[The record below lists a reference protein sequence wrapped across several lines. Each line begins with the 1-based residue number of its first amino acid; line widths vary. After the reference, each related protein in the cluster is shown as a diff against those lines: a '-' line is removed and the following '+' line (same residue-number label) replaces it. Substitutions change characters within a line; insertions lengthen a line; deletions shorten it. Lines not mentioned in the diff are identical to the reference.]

1 MPERRRTSR
10 RVAAVVGGAVVITV
24 LVFGCKFAFFGTRH
38 LGRGQGSSGAAKFD
52 EKSPLAVVNEGL
64 RNSDASALS
73 VIQQRVGPK
82 ADQPPMALS
91 DGEASDWLQT
101 LSCLRA
107 GFLKY
112 NAPGRAMAVNAASR
126 ILDKFAVEPAPAQWI
141 KAIGPLHDLLSASV
155 TDPDPTPRYVALAEI
170 SRFWVWIPGRTLMPV
185 EEQALAEWK
194 GKFLPLVV
202 RCLAYRDDVR
212 TRMGAVACL
221 GALPIDAHAAAALPY
236 LENDPSPE
244 VRKQTLISFAH
255 RGLLLTDDMVLK
267 RLHDQ
272 DPSIR
277 ESASLVLK
285 TRGLSQEQIS
295 LGGLIF
301 SPKPGQRVSVI
312 PLLKNRTDLDPV
324 LWLMHLSRDPVETVR
339 ISSIEALANY
349 KTPAVLRRL
358 TEMARSDRSDA
369 VRKEASKF
377 VPAADETTASLP
389 PLPGSSS
396 LNPKAN

>member
-1 MPERRRTSR
+1 MQIRVLRHEAPRSR
-10 RVAAVVGGAVVITV
+10 SGPSGG
-24 LVFGCKFAFFGTRH
+24 
-38 LGRGQGSSGAAKFD
+38 AKFD

-64 RNSDASALS
+64 RNSDPIALS
-73 VIQQRVGPK
+73 VIQKRVTPK
-82 ADQPPMALS
+82 PDEPPVALS
-91 DGEASDWLQT
+91 DGEASEWLQT
-101 LSCLRA
+101 LSALRA

-112 NAPGRAMAVNAASR
+112 NAPARAMAVNAACR

-141 KAIGPLHDLLSASV
+141 KAIGPLHDLLSASL
-155 TDPDPTPRYVALAEI
+155 TDSDPNPRYVALAEI
-170 SRFWVWIPGRTLMPV
+170 GRFWVWIPGRTLMPV

-202 RCLAYRDDVR
+202 RCLAYRDDAR
-212 TRMGAVACL
+212 TRMAAVACL
-221 GALPIDAHAAAALPY
+221 GVLPIDSAAASAIPY

-244 VRKQTLISFAH
+244 VRKQTLVSFAH
-255 RGLLLTDDMVLK
+255 RDLLLTDDMLLK

-277 ESASLVLK
+277 ETASLVLK

-324 LWLMHLSRDPVETVR
+324 LWLIQLSHDPVESVR

-349 KTPAVLRRL
+349 KTPAVQRRL
-358 TEMARSDRSDA
+358 AEMARSDRSEA

-377 VPAADETTASLP
+377 VPSAEETTASLP